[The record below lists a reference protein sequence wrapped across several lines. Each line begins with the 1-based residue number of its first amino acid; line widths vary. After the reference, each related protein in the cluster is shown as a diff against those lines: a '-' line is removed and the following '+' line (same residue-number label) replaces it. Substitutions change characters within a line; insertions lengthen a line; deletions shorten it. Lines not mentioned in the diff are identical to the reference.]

1 MDIPYA
7 PPPPFFFFFVNQKQ
21 CHFHLR
27 LRVKIAIMLWTCSS
41 SSLRQ
46 PSFNSCI
53 ASQIQVFF
61 LPVWARNHAGAPY
74 FQLTTDHESAASVWL
89 PLCIAPQSEWPPR
102 VHPDLLITCFEWCW
116 NVFWPL
122 FLSKHMWNTW
132 ESFTDGAG
140 GGGGGGGRAVQ
151 GRICRG
157 LKTPV
162 TYYHY
167 RLWSVSSLVSFVISF
182 LLW

>member
-1 MDIPYA
+1 M
-7 PPPPFFFFFVNQKQ
+7 PPPPFFFFRKSKAVSLSSQT
-21 CHFHLR
+21 
-27 LRVKIAIMLWTCSS
+27 TCK
-41 SSLRQ
+41 
-46 PSFNSCI
+46 NS
-53 ASQIQVFF
+53 
-61 LPVWARNHAGAPY
+61 NHALNVLQFKSPPTFFQLLHSISNPGVFPAGVGSQPRRGPS